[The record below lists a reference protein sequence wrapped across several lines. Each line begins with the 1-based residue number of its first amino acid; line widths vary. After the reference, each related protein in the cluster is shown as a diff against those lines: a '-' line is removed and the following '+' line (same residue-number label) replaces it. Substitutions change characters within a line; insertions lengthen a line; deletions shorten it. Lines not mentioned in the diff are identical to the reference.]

1 MRNLYQFVLL
11 LFITFG
17 LSSCGIYQPVQ
28 FKGVEDVSVQQFSQT
43 AIVVEVQAIID
54 NPNGYNITIYDS
66 DLDFMVNG
74 TKFGKAK
81 IDRTITLKK
90 KAKDTYTFVVKAD
103 MQGLSGKMGVLFP
116 ILLTGKATVKVK
128 GNVLA
133 KALGLKKKAPIE
145 FVEELSF

>member
-81 IDRTITLKK
+81 IDRTITLKRK
-90 KAKDTYTFVVKAD
+90 RKIP
-103 MQGLSGKMGVLFP
+103 MPLS
-116 ILLTGKATVKVK
+116 
-128 GNVLA
+128 
-133 KALGLKKKAPIE
+133 
-145 FVEELSF
+145 